1 MCTYLVDIYPTYL
14 DLPFFTLPNSYIF
27 EDKPYLEKGN
37 CFEASKY
44 PKVYVKLII
53 YHVCIFIY
61 AHIIMMDLFKLWWL
75 IIECIFI

>member
-1 MCTYLVDIYPTYL
+1 MLDSKKISLYIHVCTYLANIYPTYL

-44 PKVYVKLII
+44 CKVYVKLI
-53 YHVCIFIY
+53 
-61 AHIIMMDLFKLWWL
+61 M
-75 IIECIFI
+75 